1 MPWFYEHL
9 EFFVFGLFASG
20 IALHFP
26 VRRMERQ
33 RYLVLRNAY
42 EDAVRDA
49 RESGGDP
56 AAVVREAELQR
67 AFMNSWLPGW
77 FHGFGGCV
85 VRWSKYAA
93 VFTLVALFFKGP
105 IMRGEE
111 EYAKERARTDAA
123 EKAATRKLARAS
135 AEAPRSRDR

>member
-1 MPWFYEHL
+1 MLWFYEHL
-9 EFFVFGLFASG
+9 EFFVLGLFASG
-20 IALHFP
+20 ITLHFA

-33 RYLVLRNAY
+33 RYLLLRVAY
-42 EDAVRDA
+42 EDAVRDS
-49 RESGGDP
+49 RESDGDP

-93 VFTLVALFFKGP
+93 AFALVALFFKGP

-111 EYAKERARTDAA
+111 EFARARARDAVG
-123 EKAATRKLARAS
+123 TSTPRGSHAS
-135 AEAPRSRDR
+135 SRR

>member
-1 MPWFYEHL
+1 MLWFYEHL

-20 IALHFP
+20 IALHFA

-77 FHGFGGCV
+77 FHGLGGCV

-111 EYAKERARTDAA
+111 EYAKQRARTDAA
-123 EKAATRKLARAS
+123 EKAATSTVARAPS
-135 AEAPRSRDR
+135 ARR